1 MIQML
6 WLSGRPN
13 VEILAV
19 ALHNFDFEDLIANDN
34 IILCVPEAEDNIDD
48 ILQKVVS
55 YSNMKLI
62 EFCILPNYDVIY
74 TKQCEKFMQSC
85 INKNAG

>member
-1 MIQML
+1 MVV
-6 WLSGRPN
+6 WEPN
-13 VEILAV
+13 VDILAV

-55 YSNMKLI
+55 
-62 EFCILPNYDVIY
+62 
-74 TKQCEKFMQSC
+74 
-85 INKNAG
+85 